1 MFLNANK
8 REGIL
13 PQERMFGFLDSL
25 VAHGEKTVD
34 PHMMQFVDTKERS
47 LPPIVGGN
55 KFVRCILGEQISENL

>member
-8 REGIL
+8 REEIL

-34 PHMMQFVDTKERS
+34 PCNSYEGKEFAIDRRGEIS
-47 LPPIVGGN
+47 L
-55 KFVRCILGEQISENL
+55 FAAF

>member
-8 REGIL
+8 REEIL

-34 PHMMQFVDTKERS
+34 PCNSYEGKEFATDRRGEIS
-47 LPPIVGGN
+47 L
-55 KFVRCILGEQISENL
+55 FAAF